1 MAKISTAK
9 KNIMIRVTV
18 HSRSFEKNISLP
30 VGYHLLQKCSV
41 RKAVNIE
48 AYFHQLKKRIR

>member
-1 MAKISTAK
+1 
-9 KNIMIRVTV
+9 MIRVTV